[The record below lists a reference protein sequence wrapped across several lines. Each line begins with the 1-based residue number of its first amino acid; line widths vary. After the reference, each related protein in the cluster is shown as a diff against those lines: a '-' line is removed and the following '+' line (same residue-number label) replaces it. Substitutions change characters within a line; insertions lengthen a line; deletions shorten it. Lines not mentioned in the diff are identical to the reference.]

1 MCCQW
6 EEPFGK
12 RKYLKTGK
20 RDCNIL
26 SVKYQI
32 QREGHSRVYDKHMHR
47 HDAGQWLPVTA
58 VEEGQ
63 VGLKKEVINDRQQ
76 AKEVC

>member
-1 MCCQW
+1 
-6 EEPFGK
+6 
-12 RKYLKTGK
+12 
-20 RDCNIL
+20 
-26 SVKYQI
+26 
-32 QREGHSRVYDKHMHR
+32 MHR